1 MNIVVIVTFLSKVLT
16 GKKKLFSLQLT
27 LKQIYYLLHNIQN
40 SKVMK
45 ILKSDS
51 RRQKVSL
58 NKNKKEVPI
67 VWKKLRLVLVSS
79 LS

>member
-1 MNIVVIVTFLSKVLT
+1 MNIVIIVTFLSKVLT
-16 GKKKLFSLQLT
+16 GKKKLFSLELT

>member
-16 GKKKLFSLQLT
+16 GKKKLFSLELT